1 MSYEVRY
8 YRCPKCKRSPHIRFT
23 EDMKGKILE
32 IECEFCL
39 HTFEVNEK
47 DDPQSKPE
55 TNLINRE

>member
-1 MSYEVRY
+1 
-8 YRCPKCKRSPHIRFT
+8 
-23 EDMKGKILE
+23 MKGKILE

-55 TNLINRE
+55 THPINRE